1 VSSRPLHVSPAH
13 DSTVH
18 VEDPHHGSLG
28 DYQETFAVIESSL
41 PGLHEWVDER
51 LAEREAAP

>member
-1 VSSRPLHVSPAH
+1 MMRSFAPRSAAHPLDVG
-13 DSTVH
+13 
-18 VEDPHHGSLG
+18 DPYYGSLG
-28 DYQETFAVIESSL
+28 DYEETFAVIESSL

>member
-1 VSSRPLHVSPAH
+1 VSSRPLHVENPYY
-13 DSTVH
+13 
-18 VEDPHHGSLG
+18 GSLG
-28 DYQETFAVIESSL
+28 DYEETFAVIESSL

>member
-1 VSSRPLHVSPAH
+1 L
-13 DSTVH
+13 H
-18 VEDPHHGSLG
+18 VEDPCYGSPG
-28 DYQETFAVIESSL
+28 DYEQTFAVIESSL